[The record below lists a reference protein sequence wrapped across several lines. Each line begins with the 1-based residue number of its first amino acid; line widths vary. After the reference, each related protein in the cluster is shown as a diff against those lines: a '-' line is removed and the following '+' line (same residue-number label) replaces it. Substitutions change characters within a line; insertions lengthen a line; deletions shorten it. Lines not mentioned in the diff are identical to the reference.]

1 MQSPSDTADLK
12 IFCDLPKE
20 KYSQANVATALQS
33 FETSIYCVA
42 LGRWPATMG
51 LLWQAVELL
60 LTDTHPDLEGYDW
73 DKESKTQFRM
83 RRHLEECHVPAGLDK
98 AAHEFRKFRNK
109 ILHDGF
115 SPRDDDKV
123 IRLFFETGVPYLN
136 TLVKETFQKEIYTFH
151 GTGQVSGE
159 GWFWEIYRATKILV
173 NKTAENE
180 PSKLRASTAIFERA
194 CMKIV
199 KSGGRFE
206 SFVMPYEPYE
216 HLLGEKFS
224 GFKFEVEK
232 AIISAFLTELHLK
245 SHDVVWINKL
255 VCPICD
261 EGLMGECEWSEDPID
276 AEFIALN
283 SAGCAKCDYWITDK
297 EAVEQLFGKKL
308 SDEQK
313 KKMGVQSILLVN
325 GNEYFSAGYY

>member
-1 MQSPSDTADLK
+1 MQSSSDTADLK

-20 KYSQANVATALQS
+20 KYSKPNVATALQS

-60 LTDTHPDLEGYDW
+60 LTDAHPDSKGRR
-73 DKESKTQFRM
+73 DKETETLFRM
-83 RRHLEECHVPAGLDK
+83 RRHLEEGHVPAGLDK
-98 AAHEFRKFRNK
+98 AAHEFRQFRNAIFHK
-109 ILHDGF
+109 GF
-115 SPRDDDKV
+115 SPRDDAKA

-136 TLVKETFQKEIYTFH
+136 TLVKETLQREIYTFH
-151 GTGQVSGE
+151 GTGQVNDE

-216 HLLGEKFS
+216 DLLGEKFES
-224 GFKFEVEK
+224 IKFEVEM
-232 AIISAFLTELHLK
+232 AIIAAFLTEWHLK
-245 SHDVVWINKL
+245 TLDVVWINKL
-255 VCPICD
+255 ACPLCD
-261 EGLMGECEWSEDPID
+261 EGLMGECEWSEDSID
-276 AEFIALN
+276 VEFIALN

-297 EAVEQLFGKKL
+297 EIVEQLFGKKL

-313 KKMGVQSILLVN
+313 KKMSFQSTLLVD
-325 GNEYFSAGYY
+325 GNKYFSAGYY